1 MHAANKQNRAMTF
14 ISHSEIH
21 SLQTSLGHA
30 AVLQTFRCTEN
41 FECLK
46 DLIHPHV
53 LLLLLTKRHRLRL
66 FETAPS
72 TGPTVHPPDDT
83 WQLRSLS
90 RLGKATCAYKIL
102 SQSWS
107 APGTNSRPHG
117 KNPVTNLWC
126 RRLTCRSYNF
136 SAVAWPFS
144 WHKRVAGK

>member
-1 MHAANKQNRAMTF
+1 MAALHAANKQNRAMTF
-14 ISHSEIH
+14 ISYSEIH
-21 SLQTSLGHA
+21 GLQTSLGHA
-30 AVLQTFRCTEN
+30 VGRQTFRCTEN

-83 WQLRSLS
+83 WQLRNLS
-90 RLGKATCAYKIL
+90 GLGTATCAYKIL

-107 APGTNSRPHG
+107 APGM
-117 KNPVTNLWC
+117 
-126 RRLTCRSYNF
+126 
-136 SAVAWPFS
+136 
-144 WHKRVAGK
+144 